1 MQTLETRDKLQWHKG
16 REKEDLARLAREKEE
31 REWWQEE
38 QRASIE
44 GAAILQAAEVCLS
57 ARLPGCVSACLPACL
72 SVPFGLVG
80 SWAKLA

>member
-1 MQTLETRDKLQWHKG
+1 MQTLETRDKLQWLKG

-44 GAAILQAAEVCLS
+44 GAAILQAAEVCL
-57 ARLPGCVSACLPACL
+57 PACLPASPPVACFLLLLLLL
-72 SVPFGLVG
+72 SR
-80 SWAKLA
+80 